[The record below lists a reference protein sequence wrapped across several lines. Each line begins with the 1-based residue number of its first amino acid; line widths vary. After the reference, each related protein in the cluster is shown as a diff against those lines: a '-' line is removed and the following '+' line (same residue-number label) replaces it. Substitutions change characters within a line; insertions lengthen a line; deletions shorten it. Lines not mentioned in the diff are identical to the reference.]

1 MKKAL
6 VLSLLFFSA
15 IAFSQVKE
23 IKGQV
28 LDAEYNNEPL
38 AFANV
43 KVQGMDLETITD
55 ENGNYHLE
63 LAPGSYNL
71 EIGFI
76 GYETR
81 SVPAEIKVSSN
92 LTQLDPVTLQSQR
105 LDDDYGLSPS
115 DNSTASRKD

>member
-1 MKKAL
+1 MRQVL
-6 VLSLLFFSA
+6 LLSLLFFSA

-28 LDAEYNNEPL
+28 LDAEFNNEPL

-55 ENGNYHLE
+55 ENGNYRLE

-71 EIGFI
+71 EIAFI

-81 SVPAEIKVSSN
+81 LVPAEIEGSAG
-92 LTQLDPVTLQSQR
+92 LTQLDPVTLQSQQ
-105 LDDDYGLSPS
+105 LGGDYGMSLS
-115 DNSTASRKD
+115 DNNTASRQD

>member
-1 MKKAL
+1 MKNAL
-6 VLSLLFFSA
+6 LMSLLFFSA

-55 ENGNYHLE
+55 ENGNYHL
-63 LAPGSYNL
+63 
-71 EIGFI
+71 
-76 GYETR
+76 
-81 SVPAEIKVSSN
+81 
-92 LTQLDPVTLQSQR
+92 
-105 LDDDYGLSPS
+105 
-115 DNSTASRKD
+115 